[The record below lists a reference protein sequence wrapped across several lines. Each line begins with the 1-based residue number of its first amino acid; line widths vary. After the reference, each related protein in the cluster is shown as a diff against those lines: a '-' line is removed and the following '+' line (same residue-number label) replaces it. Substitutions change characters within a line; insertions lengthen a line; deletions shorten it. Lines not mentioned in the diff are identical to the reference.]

1 MSAGHTWPS
10 LHRQAGGLRRAG
22 VGLARDAVVRE
33 NAGVN
38 TFQEG
43 QTIWVEQADGSQR
56 AGIFVGEATQA
67 WFGGVPGAYVV
78 YPDTRDGEEVS
89 MMRVVAREDGT

>member
-1 MSAGHTWPS
+1 MLRSIDEPGDFAP
-10 LHRQAGGLRRAG
+10 QAE
-22 VGLARDAVVRE
+22 GLAREAVVGE
-33 NAGVN
+33 NAGVD

-43 QTIWVEQADGSQR
+43 QTIWVEQSDGSQR

-67 WFGGVPGAYVV
+67 WFGGVPGVYVV

-89 MMRVVAREDGT
+89 MMRVVAREDST